1 MAARMQHSNAFQ
13 AWTYALAGLLALTNA
28 GWFLSS
34 RITANDH
41 AAALK
46 AAQAAAHVQE
56 RIVYEYRDSPG
67 AMDRHPA
74 PGIQRRLQPNERCM
88 PSDEPRRGY
97 VFSKDGNAWSATGER
112 CDPTLV

>member
-1 MAARMQHSNAFQ
+1 MAARKQQSNGYQ

-34 RITANDH
+34 RITAQDH

-46 AAQAAAHVQE
+46 AAQTPAPAQE
-56 RIVYEYRDSPG
+56 RIVYEYRDRPVE
-67 AMDRHPA
+67 
-74 PGIQRRLQPNERCM
+74 QQQ
-88 PSDEPRRGY
+88 PRRGMQRLLKPNEQCRPSGSGGM
-97 VFSKDGNAWSATGER
+97 VFAKIGNAWSSSGEP